1 MTQTRTLADHWCPPN
16 ERDLVARQLEAV
28 DAFHRAR
35 RLAERTERVAGRSR
49 EMRLDASRRL
59 DVLRR
64 EHDALVARSQQQ
76 LTSSLRKAP
85 PGCRVVLAHRN
96 EWFVGVVAD
105 LVRARGLDVV
115 AELDNGADAVGTVVA
130 EQPDLLL
137 VEDALAMLP
146 GEQVVRE
153 VVKFSP
159 STLVVAQV
167 AYGDRV
173 GDLLDAGA
181 DAVVTRQVPPREVAQ
196 KMCELVSA

>member
-1 MTQTRTLADHWCPPN
+1 MTQTRRLDRWCPSN

-28 DAFHRAR
+28 EAFHRAR
-35 RLAERTERVAGRSR
+35 RLAERAEQAAGRSR

-64 EHDALVARSQQQ
+64 EHAALIARSQQQ
-76 LTSSLRKAP
+76 LASSLRLSG

-115 AELDNGADAVGTVVA
+115 AEVDNGADAVGTVVA

-137 VEDALAMLP
+137 VEDLLAMLP

-153 VVKFSP
+153 VVRFSP

-196 KMCELVSA
+196 KMWELVSA